1 MYHHNY
7 WYGGWSSTWFK
18 SGGTFCH
25 HFAVLVAFSATT
37 FPFWWHFPPPWLFS
51 RLSEWW
57 RFLPSLCC
65 FDGAFCRHF
74 AVLTALFAPTFAF
87 WRHFL
92 PPHFFGSDLCGGA
105 FCPHFVVLGALSA
118 PICTFWGRFLPPLA
132 GFTYSVVSF
141 TITSAS
147 NITFSAISAPSS
159 DNSFVSGGISTS
171 SCSLITESPTAAS

>member
-1 MYHHNY
+1 MVA
-7 WYGGWSSTWFK
+7 K
-18 SGGTFCH
+18 VPPALKVVAP
-25 HFAVLVAFSATT
+25 FAIILLV
-37 FPFWWHFPPPWLFS
+37 WWHFPPPLFHFDGTFRHHDFFHS
-51 RLSEWW
+51 DLSG
-57 RFLPSLCC
+57 
-65 FDGAFCRHF
+65 GAFCRHF

-105 FCPHFVVLGALSA
+105 FCPHFVVLGALTA

-132 GFTYSVVSF
+132 GFTYSVVSS

-147 NITFSAISAPSS
+147 DITFSAISAPSS
-159 DNSFVSGGISTS
+159 GNSFVSGGISTS

>member
-1 MYHHNY
+1 MVVEVPPDL
-7 WYGGWSSTWFK
+7 K
-18 SGGTFCH
+18 VVAL
-25 HFAVLVAFSATT
+25 FAITLLI
-37 FPFWWHFPPPWLFS
+37 WWHFPPPLFHFDGTF
-51 RLSEWW
+51 RHHDFFLAYLSG
-57 RFLPSLCC
+57 
-65 FDGAFCRHF
+65 GAFCRHF

-105 FCPHFVVLGALSA
+105 FCPHFVVLGALFA